1 MSTDKDPARI
11 ARLLWEALIVGPS
24 SAADDS
30 VPADVATLR
39 AQLEKLMSECDDDT
53 ERKAIAD
60 QLAVLSSFDPGDA
73 ER

>member
-1 MSTDKDPARI
+1 
-11 ARLLWEALIVGPS
+11 
-24 SAADDS
+24 

-39 AQLEKLMSECDDDT
+39 AQLEKLMSECDDET

-60 QLAVLSSFDPGDA
+60 QLAVLSSFDPGDS